1 MKKKK
6 SIYLFIGII
15 CLVLICSITNRV
27 VLASDDNTFIGPETI
42 EEDLSSDIDKILSAY
57 WIVSSKDG
65 ILKKEDIDFRRAQ
78 KIYYVSPADFYKDKK
93 VTAESLKEII
103 NSSEYIYELKI
114 EREHNTIHMTLGI
127 GSEPDPELIE
137 KGILTDDQIAYI
149 KEKAGKWSVISHN
162 ALDVPVPDPAQNGIR
177 EQDDMEIM
185 EAFLELENIHNAEI
199 YFIGRLN
206 NELAKYAVVFTGKK
220 TETGEDEIIFVGVE
234 QLEYDANGGLV
245 YSWYDGIHDYTKA
258 KYTYAQ
264 VWKLYKRS
272 SFNNR
277 FLDFI
282 ADLVGT
288 GSLVWICIAVV
299 VVGGVVA
306 IIVGKKKLVKSKR
319 QMK

>member
-6 SIYLFIGII
+6 GIYLFIGII
-15 CLVLICSITNRV
+15 CLVLICSITNHV

-42 EEDLSSDIDKILSAY
+42 EEDLSSDIDKILSKY

-65 ILKKEDIDFRRAQ
+65 ILKKEDIDFSRAQ

-114 EREHNTIHMTLGI
+114 EREYNTIHMTLGI

-137 KGILTDDQIAYI
+137 KGILTDDQIAYL

-162 ALDVPVPDPAQNGIR
+162 ALDVPFPDPTQNGIR

-185 EAFLELENIHNAEI
+185 EAFLELEDIHNAEI

-234 QLEYDANGGLV
+234 QLEYDTNGELV

-264 VWKLYKRS
+264 VRKLYKRS

-277 FLDFI
+277 LLDSI
-282 ADLVGT
+282 ADLTGT
-288 GSLVWICIAVV
+288 GALVWICIAVV

-306 IIVGKKKLVKSKR
+306 IIVGKKKAG
-319 QMK
+319 